1 MEFLVN
7 RENVYKS
14 LQLVQGVADKK
25 NTMPIL
31 SNVLLSCEKDT
42 LELTATDLE
51 VAVRV
56 KIPVKCNAKG
66 RTTVLARKLFEI
78 IKEIPYGDVQVS
90 ADENHNMKII
100 SDNISFRLKGLSPED
115 FPSFPPYRQDSFVE
129 VDAAILREMVDK
141 TLYAASTED
150 IQVNLAGIYISSV
163 SSDSRFTRFVA
174 TDGHRLSLIER
185 EISSSPLTTEGVIV
199 PRKGVTELRRVIQE
213 GDKKAGISFRSNQI
227 LVMYENV
234 VMSVR
239 LIDALFPN
247 YEDVIPKQSKKSVS
261 LDRSLFLE
269 ALKRA
274 SIVSIDRFRAVRF
287 ELSTGSLLISSSN
300 PDIGESQEIISA
312 DYTGDNTVLCF
323 NSRYFLDILN
333 CLDSREITLEVND
346 ESSPAVIRDNE
357 DDHFVAVVM
366 PMRL

>member
-7 RENVYKS
+7 RESVYKS
-14 LQLVQGVADKK
+14 LQLLQGVADKK

-31 SNVLLSCEKDT
+31 SNVMLSCEKDN
-42 LELTATDLE
+42 LELMATDLE
-51 VAVRV
+51 VALRV

-66 RTTVLARKLFEI
+66 RTTVLARKLFEV

-100 SDNISFRLKGLSPED
+100 SDNISFRLKGLSAED
-115 FPSFPPYRQDSFVE
+115 FPPFPPYRQDSFIE
-129 VDAAILREMVDK
+129 VDAATLREMVDK

-150 IQVNLAGIYISSV
+150 VQPNLAGIYIASMSK
-163 SSDSRFTRFVA
+163 DSRFTRFVA

-185 EISSSPLTTEGVIV
+185 EISPSPLTTEGVIV

-213 GDKKAGISFRSNQI
+213 GDKKAGISLTSNQI
-227 LVMYENV
+227 IVKFENV
-234 VMSVR
+234 VMSIR
-239 LIDALFPN
+239 LIDSLFPN
-247 YEDVIPKQSKKSVS
+247 YEEVIPKQSKRSVS

-274 SIVSIDRFRAVRF
+274 SIVSVDRFRAVRF
-287 ELSTGSLLISSSN
+287 ELSSGTLVISSSN
-300 PDIGESQEIISA
+300 PDIGESQEIMSA
-312 DYTGDNTVLCF
+312 EYTGDTTVLCF

-333 CLDSREITLEVND
+333 CLDSRQITLEVND
-346 ESSPAVIRDNE
+346 ESSPAVIRDND

>member
-1 MEFLVN
+1 MEFLVST
-7 RENVYKS
+7 ESVYRS

-25 NTMPIL
+25 NTMAIL
-31 SNVLLSCEKDT
+31 SNVLLNCEKDN

-56 KIPVKCNAKG
+56 KVPVKCNAKG

-78 IKEIPYGDVQVS
+78 IKEIPYGEVQVS

-100 SDNISFRLKGLSPED
+100 SENISFRLKGLSPED
-115 FPSFPPYRQDSFVE
+115 FPPFPQYRQDSFVE
-129 VDAAILREMVDK
+129 VDAGTLREMIDK

-150 IQVNLAGIYISSV
+150 EQANLAGIYMTSL
-163 SSDSRFTRFVA
+163 SDESRFTRFVA

-185 EISSSPLTTEGVIV
+185 EMSSSPLTTEGVIV

-213 GDKKAGISFRSNQI
+213 GDKKAGICLTSNQI
-227 LVMYENV
+227 LVRFENV
-234 VMSVR
+234 TMSVR

-247 YEDVIPKQSKKSVS
+247 YEDVIPRQARKSVC

-274 SIVSIDRFRAVRF
+274 SIVSVERFRAVRF
-287 ELSTGSLLISSSN
+287 ELSTGSLVISSSN

-312 DYTGDNTVLCF
+312 DYTGDTTVLCF
-323 NSRYFLDILN
+323 NSRYLLDILN
-333 CLDSREITLEVND
+333 SLDSREITLEVND
-346 ESSPAVIRDNE
+346 ESSPAVIRDND

-366 PMRL
+366 PMRP